1 MPSHYEESLQ
11 RDIGRLRAKI
21 GDMLQLVL
29 RALTDSLEA
38 FLETDRP
45 RAYLVVLRDRH
56 IDELEKEI
64 DRLSLEF
71 IVRQQ
76 PVASHLRFVYA
87 SIKINQALER
97 IGDYCESISRQS
109 LKIIHLDVHFLH
121 DRYREMMNLAIPM
134 LRDAVTAFLTQDLEL
149 ARKAM
154 QSEKAVDNLRTVIG
168 AEVAKYQQEGRIPVE
183 AIIPLLTISKR
194 IERTSD
200 QAENICEE
208 VIYLC
213 TGEYAKHKGREVF
226 RILFVDEDNACLSQM
241 AEAIG
246 NSLNQPRFL
255 FSSAGLKPA
264 SPDSGTLEFLKKK
277 GLNVSRQSSKSLNQI
292 PNLEFYQVA
301 VAFGESVQNRLNLPT
316 KTVELDWT
324 VPDPCG
330 DTGHDADSEAR
341 FEAAFRYIETH
352 IRDLTQAILGDDVEP
367 TRING

>member
-1 MPSHYEESLQ
+1 MPSHYEESLE

-29 RALTDSLEA
+29 RALTDSLGA
-38 FLETDRP
+38 FLDADRP

-71 IVRQQ
+71 IIRQQ

-87 SIKINQALER
+87 SIKLNQALER
-97 IGDYCESISRQS
+97 IGDYCESIARQS
-109 LKIIHLDVHFLH
+109 LKIIHLDMRFLH
-121 DRYREMMNLAIPM
+121 DRYRDMMNLAIPM
-134 LRDAVTAFLTQDLEL
+134 LRDAVTAFLTRDVEL

-154 QSEKAVDNLRTVIG
+154 ESEKAVDHLRTVIN
-168 AEVAKYQQEGRIPVE
+168 AEVAAYQKEGRIPVE
-183 AIIPLLTISKR
+183 AIMPLLTIAKR

-213 TGEYAKHKGREVF
+213 TGEYAKHKGRETF

-246 NSLNQPRFL
+246 NALNQPRFM
-255 FSSAGLKPA
+255 FSSAGLKPVA
-264 SPDSGTLEFLKKK
+264 PDHGTLEFLKKK
-277 GLNVSRQSSKSLNQI
+277 GLDVSHHTSKSLNQI
-292 PNLEFYQVA
+292 PNLEYYQVA
-301 VAFGESVQNRLNLPT
+301 VAFGEHVQNQLKLPT

-324 VPDPCG
+324 VADPRAG
-330 DTGHDADSEAR
+330 TAHGAGSEAGY
-341 FEAAFRYIETH
+341 EAAFEYIQTH
-352 IRDLTQAILGDDVEP
+352 IRDLTQAILGDDVQP
-367 TRING
+367 TRITG